1 MSARPTLLVLTLM
14 LPLLMSWGISAE
26 EAGETPAAEAQ
37 SRLQSAP
44 VRPTRSSEG
53 DAGDAPQ
60 TARVQ
65 TSARNTRGVEEIEL
79 DATAITGYEELP
91 RIMHIVPWK
100 PADLGEIPGRPVDSL
115 LNDIIA
121 PVDRQEYRRQLR
133 YHDALYGDRPDS

>member
-1 MSARPTLLVLTLM
+1 MNARATLLLLLAMMLPLGVSAEETGETSAAEASGALQTAPARPTSDSEV
-14 LPLLMSWGISAE
+14 
-26 EAGETPAAEAQ
+26 AASVQ
-37 SRLQSAP
+37 
-44 VRPTRSSEG
+44 
-53 DAGDAPQ
+53 APQ
-60 TARVQ
+60 VARAQQRVR
-65 TSARNTRGVEEIEL
+65 SVEEIEL

-100 PADLGEIPGRPVDSL
+100 PADLGELPGRPVDSL

>member
-1 MSARPTLLVLTLM
+1 MSARAALAVM
-14 LPLLMSWGISAE
+14 LALALPSGVSADD
-26 EAGETPAAEAQ
+26 AGEPSAAEAPGV
-37 SRLQSAP
+37 LQSAP
-44 VRPTRSSEG
+44 VRPTSASEE
-53 DAGDAPQ
+53 AAVDAPPL
-60 TARVQ
+60 ARAQ
-65 TSARNTRGVEEIEL
+65 MPARSTRGVEEIEL

>member
-1 MSARPTLLVLTLM
+1 MNARTLM
-14 LPLLMSWGISAE
+14 VVLLTATMPLGVSAE
-26 EAGETPAAEAQ
+26 ETAEA
-37 SRLQSAP
+37 SATAVPGALQSAP
-44 VRPTRSSEG
+44 VRPTRAAEEASS
-53 DAGDAPQ
+53 AVPRIARAQ
-60 TARVQ
+60 TPAASV
-65 TSARNTRGVEEIEL
+65 RGVEEIEL

>member
-1 MSARPTLLVLTLM
+1 MSARAAALLLLATM
-14 LPLLMSWGISAE
+14 LPLGISAE
-26 EAGETPAAEAQ
+26 DSGETSAASEAGVV
-37 SRLQSAP
+37 QSAS
-44 VRPTRSSEG
+44 VRPTNAAEVASAEAPRIARMHTPARSVG
-53 DAGDAPQ
+53 
-60 TARVQ
+60 
-65 TSARNTRGVEEIEL
+65 GVEEIEL
-79 DATAITGYEELP
+79 DATAITGYDELP